1 VPRPYIAASDAPH
14 NSLTATQA
22 LVAAQ
27 RQQSPRTSDPANEAQ
42 TEGPAEKA
50 PLVVAQAERE
60 AWLNSNAHS
69 RMREQIEQL
78 PRTGS
83 LLTLDVKGND
93 IRSGVS
99 YIAQVLKRNRTLKVL
114 NLSENKVDSKGLASL
129 AEALKYNCTLETLDL
144 SRNPCCGPSLEG
156 LMALRSALTIN
167 RSLKR
172 LFLNGCD
179 LTSQGAIALAEF
191 LPEAASLIHLD
202 LTDNH
207 EIDIAG
213 VMALSVAVKMNTSLR
228 CLDLNIP
235 PNDSD
240 FARLS
245 QEILQ
250 CCVRNTEH
258 AQEAALARGTKPS
271 TIATPLLNSTVA
283 RDLRLR
289 RDKEERTAQQN
300 AALSRSHEEILAASQ
315 ECRDV
320 LEELLEQGAL
330 SDEAGPSDLAK
341 DVLVQAQVA
350 HAQLAEVIEITASEE
365 HRDRAVALTDDISS
379 LLDRASAAS
388 PSSSPSVDD
397 RRDLSPERAK
407 DSPMLRQRLAGK
419 APPSISIPDATP
431 AAYHTSPRSPLDR
444 TSRELVAEE
453 GEIFRKGHALNVCDS
468 DDESHND
475 VSGEDL
481 RREILEADVERNP
494 SRSPS
499 IGSPRTPRSRS
510 TSSTSL
516 PSPQVQA

>member
-1 VPRPYIAASDAPH
+1 M
-14 NSLTATQA
+14 
-22 LVAAQ
+22 
-27 RQQSPRTSDPANEAQ
+27 
-42 TEGPAEKA
+42 G
-50 PLVVAQAERE
+50 
-60 AWLNSNAHS
+60 
-69 RMREQIEQL
+69 
-78 PRTGS
+78 

-114 NLSENKVDSKGLASL
+114 NLSENKVDSMGLASL

-228 CLDLNIP
+228 CLDLNMP

-283 RDLRLR
+283 
-289 RDKEERTAQQN
+289 
-300 AALSRSHEEILAASQ
+300 
-315 ECRDV
+315 
-320 LEELLEQGAL
+320 
-330 SDEAGPSDLAK
+330 
-341 DVLVQAQVA
+341 
-350 HAQLAEVIEITASEE
+350 
-365 HRDRAVALTDDISS
+365 
-379 LLDRASAAS
+379 
-388 PSSSPSVDD
+388 
-397 RRDLSPERAK
+397 
-407 DSPMLRQRLAGK
+407 
-419 APPSISIPDATP
+419 
-431 AAYHTSPRSPLDR
+431 
-444 TSRELVAEE
+444 
-453 GEIFRKGHALNVCDS
+453 
-468 DDESHND
+468 
-475 VSGEDL
+475 
-481 RREILEADVERNP
+481 
-494 SRSPS
+494 
-499 IGSPRTPRSRS
+499 
-510 TSSTSL
+510 
-516 PSPQVQA
+516 